1 MATDYLDNWIVQ
13 ARKGLLDYC
22 VVSALAE
29 KECYG
34 YELVRSLVEIP
45 GLGVTEGTVYPLL
58 SRLRLQ
64 GLVSTRLEES
74 KEGPAR
80 KYYALT
86 ADGRAALQMMRS
98 YMDMLNEGARI
109 LREKGGK
116 S

>member
-1 MATDYLDNWIVQ
+1 MAADYIDNWIVQ

-74 KEGPAR
+74 REGPAR
-80 KYYALT
+80 KYYVLT
-86 ADGRAALQMMRS
+86 ADGRAALRMMQS
-98 YMDMLNEGARI
+98 YMDMLNEGARM
-109 LREKGGK
+109 LRQKGEKK
-116 S
+116 

>member
-1 MATDYLDNWIVQ
+1 MAADYIDNWIVQ

-86 ADGRAALQMMRS
+86 AEGRATLRMMQS
-98 YMDMLNEGARI
+98 YMDMLNEGARM
-109 LREKGGK
+109 LRQKGDK
-116 S
+116 K

>member
-1 MATDYLDNWIVQ
+1 MASDYFDNWIVQ

-22 VVSALAE
+22 VLSALAE

-34 YELVRSLVEIP
+34 YELVHSLTEVP

-64 GLVSTRLEES
+64 GLVKTRLEES

-80 KYYALT
+80 KYYVLS
-86 ADGRAALQMMRS
+86 ADGRAALRLMQD
-98 YMDMLNEGARI
+98 YMDTLNRGARM
-109 LREKGGK
+109 LRRKGGEV
-116 S
+116 